1 MQDGTE
7 TCHCRTINEEMLQRI
22 TVNAINRA
30 HRMIMDAVGRVA
42 ECVDEALNES
52 LLEQAAAIDE
62 KIKTLQIELIG
73 YRADSPDADRIGTEI
88 LTLRDEKENILSQIA
103 LQAQRTNEIKELAS
117 FFEGL
122 SGPIITFDES
132 YVRRLFSR
140 ITIYEDKVIF
150 SFKDGKEV
158 TIKE

>member
-22 TVNAINRA
+22 TVNVINRA
-30 HRMIMDAVGRVA
+30 HRMSMDAVGRVA

-88 LTLRDEKENILSQIA
+88 LTLRDEKENILSQST
-103 LQAQRTNEIKELAS
+103 LQAQRTNEIRDLAS

-122 SGPIITFDES
+122 SGPVITFDES

-140 ITIYEDKVIF
+140 ITVYDDKVVF
-150 SFKDGKEV
+150 AFKDGKEV